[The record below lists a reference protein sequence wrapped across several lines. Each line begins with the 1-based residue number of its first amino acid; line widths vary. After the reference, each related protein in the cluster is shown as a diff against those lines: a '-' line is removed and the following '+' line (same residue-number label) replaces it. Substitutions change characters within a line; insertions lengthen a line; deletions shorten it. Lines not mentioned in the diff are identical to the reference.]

1 VRPVAAPGAKGP
13 SLIEER
19 IVQPLDGSLSR
30 IDLAIVAGT
39 IVLLFVISY
48 VFGRRER
55 DTRDFFLGGR
65 RVPWFVACLS
75 FVATEISA
83 LTIVSMP
90 HLAFIENW
98 RWIQLIAGMALA
110 RLVVAFLFIPAFY
123 RYDCT
128 SVYEFLR
135 HRFGPA
141 TQYTGSVYFFITRLL
156 ASGVRLYATCMA
168 VAVILGWP
176 LAATIALFTAVSIL
190 FIAFG
195 GIKAVVWAG
204 AYQAIFIVAAGVIV
218 AGYLVAHING
228 GLVSALHTAR
238 DAGRLSTFHLKLD
251 FADASTFW
259 AEFANGFFVG
269 LCVFG
274 TDQEWVQRLLTVET
288 RKSSQKTILAT
299 ILAALPAYWIY
310 LLVGTL
316 LYVFYLQHSTLPQPA
331 ELKEI
336 LPHFART
343 ILPAGLK
350 GLVLGA
356 IVIASIDSPL
366 NSLTSSFVSDIYR
379 PLIRRDADEKHYLLV
394 SRIGVVAFGLL
405 LAGIAAAC
413 TPVENILWFA
423 FQILSLT
430 GGPLLAV
437 FLLGLL
443 TRHRANTA
451 NIAAM
456 VAGSAICLVL
466 MFLIQQEILPLGW
479 TWLIVIGT
487 VLTLLFS
494 YLISAARHVWI
505 KCRTPADERAAD

>member
-1 VRPVAAPGAKGP
+1 MQPVAARGHKGLSP
-13 SLIEER
+13 IEGQ
-19 IVQPLDGSLSR
+19 IVQPLDGSLNW

-39 IVLLFVISY
+39 IVLLFAISCI
-48 VFGRRER
+48 FGRHEH

-65 RVPWFVACLS
+65 RVPWVVACLS
-75 FVATEISA
+75 FVASEISA
-83 LTIVSMP
+83 LTIVSIP
-90 HLAFIENW
+90 HMAYAENW
-98 RWIQLIAGMALA
+98 RWMQFFIGKVLA
-110 RLVVAFLFIPAFY
+110 RVVVAFLFIPAY
-123 RYDCT
+123 YKYDCT
-128 SVYEFLR
+128 SIYEFLR

-141 TQYTGSVYFFITRLL
+141 TQYTGSIYFFVTRLL

-168 VAVILGWP
+168 VAVILDWP
-176 LAATIALFTAVSIL
+176 LAATIALFTVVSIL

-204 AYQAIFIVAAGVIV
+204 TYQAILIVTAGVVV
-218 AGYLVAHING
+218 AGYLIAHIDG
-228 GLVSALHTAR
+228 GLTSALHTAQ
-238 DAGRLSTFHLKLD
+238 DAGRLSTFCFKFDL
-251 FADASTFW
+251 ADPTTFW
-259 AEFANGFFVG
+259 AEFADGFFVG

-274 TDQEWVQRLLTVET
+274 TDQELVQRLLTVET
-288 RKSSQKTILAT
+288 RKSSQKTIIAT
-299 ILAALPAYWIY
+299 ILTVLPAYWIY

-316 LYVFYLQHSTLPQPA
+316 LYVFYLQHPTLPAPA
-331 ELKEI
+331 EPKEI
-336 LPHFART
+336 LPHFVRT

-394 SRIGVVAFGLL
+394 SRVGVVVFGLL

-430 GGPLLAV
+430 GGPMLAV

-443 TRHRANTA
+443 TRHRANAA
-451 NIAAM
+451 NVPAM
-456 VAGSAICLVL
+456 VAGSLVCVVL
-466 MFLIQQEILPLGW
+466 MILIERGTLALGW

-487 VLTLLFS
+487 ALTIAFS
-494 YLISAARHVWI
+494 YAISAVRSIWI
-505 KCRTPADERAAD
+505 RASA

>member
-1 VRPVAAPGAKGP
+1 M
-13 SLIEER
+13 
-19 IVQPLDGSLSR
+19 
-30 IDLAIVAGT
+30 
-39 IVLLFVISY
+39 LLFVISY
-48 VFGRRER
+48 LFGRHES

-65 RVPWFVACLS
+65 RVPWVVACLS
-75 FVATEISA
+75 FVASEISA
-83 LTIVSMP
+83 LTIVTMP
-90 HLAFIENW
+90 YLAFTQDW
-98 RWIQLIAGMALA
+98 RWIQFIAGMALA

-141 TQYTGSVYFFITRLL
+141 TQYTGSIYFFVTRLL

-168 VAVILGWP
+168 VAVILNWP
-176 LAATIALFTAVSIL
+176 LTVTIALFTAVSIL

-204 AYQAIFIVAAGVIV
+204 AYQAIFIVTAGILV
-218 AGYLVAHING
+218 AGYLVAHIDG
-228 GLVSALHTAR
+228 GLVAALHTAQS
-238 DAGRLSTFHLKLD
+238 AERLSTFSFKFD
-251 FADASTFW
+251 FADATTFW
-259 AEFANGFFVG
+259 AEFAGGFFVG
-269 LCVFG
+269 LCAFG
-274 TDQEWVQRLLTVET
+274 TDQELAQRLLTVET
-288 RKSSQKTILAT
+288 RRSSQKTIIAT
-299 ILAALPAYWIY
+299 IVAALPAYWIY

-316 LYVFYLQHSTLPQPA
+316 LYVFYRQHPTLAQPA
-331 ELKEI
+331 EIKEI

-343 ILPAGLK
+343 VLPAGLK

-366 NSLTSSFVSDIYR
+366 SSLTSSFVSDIYR
-379 PLIRRDADEKHYLLV
+379 PLLHRNAGERHYLLV
-394 SRIGVVAFGLL
+394 SRLGVVVFGLL

-443 TRHRANTA
+443 TRHRSNTS

-456 VAGSAICLVL
+456 VASSAVCAVL
-466 MFLIQQEILPLGW
+466 MILIAQKKLALGW
-479 TWLIVIGT
+479 TWVIVIGAA
-487 VLTLLFS
+487 LTILFS
-494 YLISAARHVWI
+494 YALAAAGAFFSPAPTRDRSAVAT
-505 KCRTPADERAAD
+505 K